1 MFYLIL
7 FNAFLLSHS
16 TLCILFHSIID
27 LFVYLFIFYISLDSI
42 PSHSILFYSIGSY
55 SILFHSIL
63 VFHFIGLYSI
73 PFHCILFPSY
83 WILLCS
89 VPVFFNSISFCYEVI
104 LKYFISFYSIPFHC
118 ILLCSIPVFFYSI

>member
-27 LFVYLFIFYISLDSI
+27 LFVYLFIFLHFTGFYSI
-42 PSHSILFYSIGSY
+42 TFHFILLHWILFYSISFY
-55 SILFHSIL
+55 SSFPFHWSLF
-63 VFHFIGLYSI
+63 YSI
-73 PFHCILFPSY
+73 PLYSFSIL
-83 WILLCS
+83 
-89 VPVFFNSISFCYEVI
+89 FFNSISFCYEVI